1 MIATVKWLLF
11 MEYFINKIQKL
22 KVNLSLFI
30 NSKIKKWSCS
40 NASLVNNN
48 IKVSILN
55 VKLD

>member
-30 NSKIKKWSCS
+30 NSKIKKWSYS

-48 IKVSILN
+48 NKVSILN
-55 VKLD
+55 V